1 MPLAARSRS
10 ATAALLAAILA
21 AGTSRA
27 DQLGTAR
34 NRLDQANAAA
44 QRHRAAAAAAA
55 RAEAAAA
62 GRRRGLLTQ
71 EIAANA
77 ALRAA
82 EDKTAEIV
90 SRLAD
95 LATKTEAA
103 RADIAASSAAIAPLL
118 PIIIRLARRPAATLI
133 AAGSAPGKAA
143 EGALAMQGITR
154 QIAARARTLQ
164 AAQQR
169 YTALSLQLHDQKTRL
184 IAAIAR
190 QKAGDAALQAAI
202 AATTAAETRAERRRY
217 AEARQAAQAA
227 SQAHDL
233 VGVINRLEQAR
244 AAAAKA
250 AAARAAAARSPP
262 SAPPKI
268 LAGAPVAG
276 RLIRAFASTTATG
289 PATGDTF
296 AASPGAVVSAP
307 CGGGVVFARP
317 FASYGKLMIIDCG
330 AGYDFVMAGFQRFDV
345 SVGQHV
351 EPGQPVGRMPAFDAH
366 NPGNQPRLY
375 VELRHDGKA
384 VDPAERIGAGT
395 ANR

>member
-1 MPLAARSRS
+1 MPLAARRLVP
-10 ATAALLAAILA
+10 TAALLVAALA
-21 AGTSRA
+21 AGTARA

-62 GRRRGLLTQ
+62 TRRKALVAQ

-77 ALRAA
+77 TLRAT
-82 EDKTAEIV
+82 EDKTAQV
-90 SRLAD
+90 VARLAE
-95 LATKTEAA
+95 LATKTQAA
-103 RADIAASSAAIAPLL
+103 KAELDADSAAIAPLL
-118 PIIIRLARRPAATLI
+118 PLITRLALHPAATLI
-133 AAGSAPGKAA
+133 ASGAAPGKAA

-154 QIAARARTLQ
+154 HIAARARALR
-164 AAQQR
+164 AARRR
-169 YTALSLQLHDQKTRL
+169 YRMLATELAGQKARM
-184 IAAIAR
+184 AAAVAR
-190 QKAGDAALQAAI
+190 QKADDTALQAAI
-202 AATTAAETRAERRRY
+202 AAVSTTESHAAMRRQ
-217 AEARQAAQAA
+217 AEARKAAAA
-227 SQAHDL
+227 AGHAHDL
-233 VGVINRLEQAR
+233 VGVISRLER
-244 AAAAKA
+244 
-250 AAARAAAARSPP
+250 ARAAAARQEAAARI
-262 SAPPKI
+262 APLTPRA

-276 RLIRAFASTTATG
+276 KLVRAFASATAAG

-296 AASPGAVVSAP
+296 AAAPGAVVSAT
-307 CGGGVVFARP
+307 CSGNVVFAKP

-330 AGYDFVMAGFQRFDV
+330 GGYDFVMAGFQRFAV

-384 VDPAERIGAGT
+384 VDPASRFGSGSGER
-395 ANR
+395 

>member
-1 MPLAARSRS
+1 MPLAARRLVP
-10 ATAALLAAILA
+10 TAALLVAALA
-21 AGTSRA
+21 AGAARA

-62 GRRRGLLTQ
+62 SRRRTLLAR

-82 EDKTAEIV
+82 EDKTAQIV
-90 SRLAD
+90 SQLAD
-95 LATKTEAA
+95 LGTKTEAA
-103 RADIAASSAAIAPLL
+103 RVDIEASTAAIAPLL

-154 QIAARARTLQ
+154 QIAAKARELL

-169 YTALSLQLHDQKTRL
+169 YAALSLQLREQKARM
-184 IAAIAR
+184 IAAVAQ

-202 AATTAAETRAERRRY
+202 AATAAAESLAERRRY
-217 AEARQAAQAA
+217 AEARQAASAA

-233 VGVINRLEQAR
+233 VGVINRLERAR
-244 AAAAKA
+244 A
-250 AAARAAAARSPP
+250 AAARAAAAREAAARISPP
-262 SAPPKI
+262 AAPKI

-330 AGYDFVMAGFQRFDV
+330 GGYDFVMAGFQRFDV

-351 EPGQPVGRMPAFDAH
+351 QPGQPVGRMPAFDTH

-384 VDPAERIGAGT
+384 VDPAARLGAGT